1 MISRTKIDWCD
12 HVWNPVWG
20 CRHNCPYC
28 YARKLARRFGIEK
41 AKQEKK
47 HIESPGWTLE
57 LLSSLAGHL
66 EAFQPTFLLSNFNK
80 SFPRKPSRIFV
91 DSMSDIAFWKP
102 DWMHMVLKRIRRH
115 PEHTFLF
122 LTKDP
127 RSYENLSF
135 PSNCWLG
142 VTITTQAEMDAL
154 GAYLFGCSWEKDANL
169 FLSIEPILEPITL
182 TIEPDWLILGAE
194 TGNRRE
200 KVVPELEWIQNLIF
214 QDLVFP
220 IPRSVGIPVFMK
232 SSLQELWQMP
242 LIQQFPAGMRPAG
255 EAPGLEVEEVHI

>member
-1 MISRTKIDWCD
+1 MSRTKIDWCD
-12 HVWNPVWG
+12 HVFNPVWG
-20 CRHNCPYC
+20 CRHTCPYC
-28 YARKLARRFGIEK
+28 YARTFARRFGKQK
-41 AKQEKK
+41 ANQEMK

-66 EAFQPTFLLSNFNK
+66 QAFQPTFLWSNFNRA
-80 SFPRKPSRIFV
+80 FPRKPSRIFV
-91 DSMSDIAFWKP
+91 NSMSDIAFWKP
-102 DWMHMVLKRIRRH
+102 DWMHMVLRKIRRH

-135 PSNCWLG
+135 PKNCWLG

-194 TGNRRE
+194 TGNRKE
-200 KVVPELEWIQNLIF
+200 KVIPDPDWIHP
-214 QDLVFP
+214 LVFD
-220 IPRSVGIPVFMK
+220 SGVPVFMK

-242 LIQQFPAGMRPAG
+242 LIQRFPRDIGCS
-255 EAPGLEVEEVHI
+255 